1 MKRIDDLVR
10 KNVKSLIPYS
20 CARDEYE
27 GTEGTFLD
35 ANESP
40 FGPLNRYP
48 DPGHK
53 DLRTAIA
60 AQKGIPYENIFLG
73 NGSDEIIDLC
83 FRIFCNPGSDRAMI
97 FTPTY
102 GMYQVSAAVNLLE

>member
-10 KNVKSLIPYS
+10 ANVKALVPYS

-27 GTEGTFLD
+27 GSEGIFLD

-48 DPGHK
+48 DPRHLE
-53 DLRTAIA
+53 LRGAIA
-60 AQKGIPYENIFLG
+60 GLKGIPAENIFPG

-83 FRIFCNPGSDRAMI
+83 FGYSVIRVKTAP
-97 FTPTY
+97 
-102 GMYQVSAAVNLLE
+102 